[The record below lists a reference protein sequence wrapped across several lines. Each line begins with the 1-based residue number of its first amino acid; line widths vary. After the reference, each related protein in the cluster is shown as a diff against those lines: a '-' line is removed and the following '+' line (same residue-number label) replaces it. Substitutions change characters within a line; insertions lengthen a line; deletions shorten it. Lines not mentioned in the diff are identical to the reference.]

1 MLGHFYIDRVPG
13 NFHISMHG
21 YQDAVHQLFMSG
33 ALSKNSNNSGKFD
46 LSHRI
51 NMLSFG
57 DEPPQK
63 KMEKT
68 LSGFTS

>member
-33 ALSKNSNNSGKFD
+33 ALSKTPIIQASS
-46 LSHRI
+46 
-51 NMLSFG
+51 
-57 DEPPQK
+57 
-63 KMEKT
+63 T
-68 LSGFTS
+68 